1 MGILLPSD
9 RFCTDRF
16 NIYWTEQF
24 TKWEFAVGRPQAF
37 DTASAVRAA
46 RKVFWDAGY
55 DEAAMPAL
63 EAATGLCRSSIYHAF
78 GNKRG
83 LFDAALASY
92 LDEVVRPRLRP
103 MLTEPVA
110 PDAVEQYLSALQ
122 ASIDAHADDLHAD
135 GCLLVST
142 ASSSLAGD
150 PAVRATIAG
159 YRDEVATALRNG
171 VRARLP
177 ELTDDQV
184 ERRAQTCTAMVI
196 AAFSIAK
203 ADPAGARTYLGL
215 ARDAVTS

>member
-1 MGILLPSD
+1 
-9 RFCTDRF
+9 
-16 NIYWTEQF
+16 
-24 TKWEFAVGRPQAF
+24 VGRPQAF
-37 DTASAVRAA
+37 DTAEAVRAA

-83 LFDAALASY
+83 LFDAALTSY

-110 PDAVEQYLSALQ
+110 PEAIEHYLTTLQ
-122 ASIDAHADDLHAD
+122 ASITAHADDLNAD

-150 PAVRATIAG
+150 PAVRATIAE
-159 YRDEVATALRNG
+159 YRAEVAAALRSG
-171 VRARLP
+171 VRARRP
-177 ELTDDQV
+177 ELSNDEV

-203 ADPAGARTYLGL
+203 ADPAGASSYLNL
-215 ARDAVTS
+215 ARDAVTAT